1 MSVGDA
7 LYFDT
12 SALVK
17 LVVKERESAS
27 LDAWLQQRPRMEAV
41 SSSIARTELR
51 RAVMAHQPVVR
62 TAAVERL
69 RKLRLVAT
77 SDRLLEEAGQ
87 LGPARLRSLD
97 AIHLATARRI
107 GPRLQAVIT
116 YDLRMIEAAKALGM
130 PVAHPGLTA

>member
-1 MSVGDA
+1 
-7 LYFDT
+7 
-12 SALVK
+12 
-17 LVVKERESAS
+17 
-27 LDAWLQQRPRMEAV
+27 MEAV